1 MATGSSGRIRRL
13 VFKCGVIVGLFFC
26 VALPVLWLSAPSL
39 IENWFIESME
49 EGGYEASLDVRLG
62 VNRSAVSDFTLKGEG
77 LSLQVSE
84 IWTDYDFDSLSKTRV
99 NTVVASGAQVEVDLD
114 LLLATEDEPE
124 KTLTLEQQLNDWA
137 SLTFLTHTRLE
148 KTRLGVTSGGIRSE
162 HSLTGWL
169 DTSVRPHLSLECNSS
184 LGNLGLG
191 VNRYGLG
198 VGLTAFFRM
207 PEILEPVRVA
217 KLYLEDD
224 WPDGLDVVGGELEV
238 QAGVRVKGDDLL
250 KKVVQATGENLAI
263 ILPPQ
268 EVNGTRW
275 PASSQRFSVVATEGY
290 PGFWK
295 AKLGGSFM
303 VGNFLQL
310 DDLVA
315 GINLGGDKVVLD
327 LQNADG
333 QLILPDDQV
342 RFAGLG
348 GAANLVRGEPWTLAG
363 ESTFSFDELGYGGD
377 EIVLYN
383 GMFKLAF
390 QGEGDP
396 VKVSLPP
403 CYALLPAAQV
413 SLDGLR
419 FDGELLSLS
428 DPAMTAPQELR
439 ISSVMLAEEPALK
452 DFALTFR
459 IDDNGTI
466 LIDSLG
472 FESSGVRMEIR
483 PGRGE
488 VALNDDGGAT
498 VELADTTIQ
507 LPNEEV
513 TITGVSGVV
522 RCDSIDPLKILE
534 QQELVF
540 AKATY
545 GDLHWGPGKIG
556 FTLDENGTFAL
567 SRCEGDFLGGTL
579 RIEPT
584 RFDLF
589 ADEITLSFTLALEEV
604 IGERLGEIMPG
615 FEGELKGLLSGRIPL
630 SDRDGDWNY
639 QDGGHL
645 ELAPVPEGRLS
656 YPADGLLTEGMDPK
670 SSNYKRSRLVELAL
684 QDLQVKKLRF
694 ELLEDLLEGRVIKG
708 EVLGSSMV
716 DKKLINVT
724 YRPKLKGDLVALL
737 RQLQFGGL
745 SFE

>member
-1 MATGSSGRIRRL
+1 MVMGSSRRIWRL
-13 VFKCGVIVGLFFC
+13 VFKYGAFVGLFFC
-26 VALPVLWLSAPSL
+26 VVLSILWLSAPSL

-49 EGGYEASLDVRLG
+49 ESGYEANLEVRLG
-62 VNRSAVSDFTLKGEG
+62 VNRSAVSDFSLEGEG
-77 LSLQVSE
+77 LSVQVGE

-114 LLLATEDEPE
+114 LLLAAEDESE
-124 KTLTLEQQLNDWA
+124 KTLTLEQQLNGWA
-137 SLTFLTHTRLE
+137 NLTFLTHTRLE

-169 DTSVRPHLSLECNSS
+169 DSSVRPHLSLECNSS

-198 VGLTAFFRM
+198 VGLTAFVHI
-207 PEILEPVRVA
+207 PELLEPVRVA

-224 WPDGLDVVGGELEV
+224 WPSGLDVVGGQLEV
-238 QAGVRVKGDDLL
+238 QAGVRVKGNELL
-250 KKVVQATGENLAI
+250 KKVIQASGENLAI

-275 PASSQRFSVVATEGY
+275 PASSQRFSVVVTEGY
-290 PGFWK
+290 SGLWK

-310 DDLVA
+310 EDLVA
-315 GINLGGDKVVLD
+315 AVNLVGDRVIID
-327 LQNADG
+327 LQNAEG
-333 QLILPDDQV
+333 QLVLPDDQV
-342 RFAGLG
+342 RFSGLG
-348 GAANLVRGEPWTLAG
+348 GTVSLVRGESWALAD

-377 EIVLYN
+377 EIVLYD

-390 QGEGDP
+390 QGEENP

-428 DPAMTAPQELR
+428 NPALTAPQELR

-459 IDDNGTI
+459 IDENGTI
-466 LIDSLG
+466 LVDSLG
-472 FESSGVRMEIR
+472 FESSGVRMEVR

-488 VALNDDGGAT
+488 VVLNDEGGAT
-498 VELADTTIQ
+498 LWLADTTIE
-507 LPNEEV
+507 LPSEEV
-513 TITGVSGVV
+513 TITGVSGEV
-522 RCDSIDPLKILE
+522 RCDSIDPLKILD
-534 QQELVF
+534 QQELTF

-584 RFDLF
+584 RFNLF

-604 IGERLGEIMPG
+604 VGERLGEIMSG
-615 FEGELKGLLSGRIPL
+615 FEGELEGLLSGRIPL
-630 SDRDGDWNY
+630 TDSDGDWNY

-656 YPADGLLTEGMDPK
+656 YPADGLLTEGMDPE

-684 QDLQVKKLRF
+684 RDLKVKKLRF
-694 ELLEDLLEGRVIKG
+694 EFLEDLLEGRVIKG

-716 DKKLINVT
+716 DEKVINVT

-737 RQLQFGGL
+737 RQLEFGGL